1 MPQIIII
8 EKSGSVKE
16 LNIKEYIESE
26 LYKKTGHKTGEGF
39 TNHVSWKV
47 DVGKTKYN
55 IEVYG
60 KVTGRANQENKYD
73 FPPPID
79 NTLFFGSCAIV
90 NKTDTNEIAN
100 LTNKE
105 WESIYEKLFG
115 GFDDIGSEDSEE
127 EDDEDDDDEEDVPR
141 TKEGYVKDGFIVDDD
156 EEEDED
162 EEDDEEE
169 YEEEEDDEDY
179 EDDDQDVCKRKRKK
193 NKKVQ
198 AKNITKKIANRA
210 KNIRTALATASNTS
224 NDHDLLF
231 DCTSELT
238 EEEYFS

>member
-8 EKSGSVKE
+8 EKSGLVKE

-26 LYKKTGHKTGEGF
+26 LYKKTGHKRGEGF
-39 TNHVSWKV
+39 TNHISWKV

-100 LTNKE
+100 LSSKE
-105 WESIYEKLFG
+105 WGVIYEQLFG
-115 GFDDIGSEDSEE
+115 GFDDIGSEDT
-127 EDDEDDDDEEDVPR
+127 DTDTDEDDDENQ
-141 TKEGYVKDGFIVDDD
+141 TKEGYVKDGFVVDDD

-162 EEDDEEE
+162 EDEEDEEE
-169 YEEEEDDEDY
+169 DEEEEDDEDY

-193 NKKVQ
+193 NKKIQ
-198 AKNITKKIANRA
+198 AKNITKKFVNRA